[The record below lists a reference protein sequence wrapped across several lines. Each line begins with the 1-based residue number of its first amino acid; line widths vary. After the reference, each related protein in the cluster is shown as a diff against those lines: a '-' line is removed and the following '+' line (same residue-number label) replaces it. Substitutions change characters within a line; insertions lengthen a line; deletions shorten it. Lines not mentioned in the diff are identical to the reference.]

1 MDNLEK
7 IRDFFLSS
15 SSTLLLNNIS
25 EEVNEFYYFLI
36 KEVAEKE
43 NIKLVDINKIED
55 ISSNN
60 DLFTDQKIY
69 ILKSAD
75 TKTTT
80 KISNS
85 NQKLVL
91 FTSYNIFKK
100 INSEY
105 KISSYNYKIDV
116 KNYLSSLDIKEDSL
130 IQFLQDYPY
139 FISSELNK
147 YLLNSNNY
155 FADPQEKGSNEK
167 IKDLRINF
175 YQSRKNK
182 NIQFLYQLIKDEVK
196 YKKLNFL
203 IY

>member
-1 MDNLEK
+1 MDNLKK
-7 IRDFFLSS
+7 IRDFFLTSN
-15 SSTLLLNNIS
+15 STLLLNNLS
-25 EEVNEFYYFLI
+25 EEVNEFYYLFI
-36 KEVAEKE
+36 KEEAKKE
-43 NIKLVDINKIED
+43 NIKLVDINKIEET
-55 ISSNN
+55 SSNN

-69 ILKSAD
+69 VLKNVD
-75 TKTTT
+75 TKTIM
-80 KISNS
+80 KVSNS

-91 FTSYNIFKK
+91 FTSYNNFKK

-105 KISSYNYKIDV
+105 KISSYNYKIDI
-116 KNYLSSLDIKEDSL
+116 KNYLGSLDIKDDSL
-130 IQFLQDYPY
+130 IQFIQDYPY

-155 FADPQEKGSNEK
+155 FADLQEKGSNEK

-175 YQSRKNK
+175 YQSKKNK
-182 NIQFLYQLIKDEVK
+182 NLQFLYQLLKDEVK